1 MSWAFVLII
10 IFFLLVF
17 IYAMWRGS
25 RLPKCFPNNFLIN
38 DENYKEIVIC
48 CGDSIT
54 HGRIGYDWVSKLEDE
69 DKSRIYI
76 NAGINGDLAWNLYQ
90 RIEEIINCNPD
101 IITILIG
108 TNDAMGSQSKKLGN
122 DYIKMKKLPQRP
134 SIDWYQEN
142 YDLIISKLMNDT
154 NSKIYLVTLP
164 WIGEKE
170 DDKII
175 DIVKNHNTVIEKLA
189 KKHKLEVIPFFDK
202 IDKIINAN
210 ISQELKHQLAY
221 KYMINYKRL
230 LRIMR
235 AIVLHYIF
243 GFTWNKIGNKYIL
256 RTLCDFIHL
265 NENGGLLLKDL
276 IQVHLNS
283 K

>member
-1 MSWAFVLII
+1 MN
-10 IFFLLVF
+10 
-17 IYAMWRGS
+17 G
-25 RLPKCFPNNFLIN
+25 
-38 DENYKEIVIC
+38 
-48 CGDSIT
+48 
-54 HGRIGYDWVSKLEDE
+54 
-69 DKSRIYI
+69 I
-76 NAGINGDLAWNLYQ
+76 NA
-90 RIEEIINCNPD
+90 
-101 IITILIG
+101 
-108 TNDAMGSQSKKLGN
+108 K
-122 DYIKMKKLPQRP
+122 
-134 SIDWYQEN
+134 
-142 YDLIISKLMNDT
+142 
-154 NSKIYLVTLP
+154 
-164 WIGEKE
+164 
-170 DDKII
+170 
-175 DIVKNHNTVIEKLA
+175 
-189 KKHKLEVIPFFDK
+189 
-202 IDKIINAN
+202 